1 MDTVSIAS
9 SALEVNMK
17 QTQMH
22 QYDFSDDHKWLV
34 EISEPE
40 RDIHSRIM
48 LLFQEYYHK
57 YRNDAFVVET
67 LLEISLNDL
76 WFFSRLLDQTRAFD
90 LIIEVY
96 ETLMHQVKVYESKIA
111 LIQAL
116 FKFSERLFA
125 VAPTYSQG
133 INRLLGLVERDF
145 NEEPDCYFTHTRLFK
160 TYLDKIGSSEV
171 FEGKV
176 VNLVKKILSVSYA
189 KWRETAKPEVWFEN
203 KRFQLSSLTMEAIST
218 IGDPFFDALEKKCA
232 DTKNWAAARH
242 LMYDSDIANHYRN
255 FAKNMN
261 SHQET
266 LMFLYYLLRLP
277 GMKGFESHLVYDIHR
292 NIRSVFKELG
302 DKSLP
307 NFIDTL
313 MQELKQL
320 KANQGD
326 SVLECLYTL
335 GKEIIRLE
343 NKWVIQHFTIR
354 MLEWGFEYPG
364 KTTIDSNWR
373 IEVNPFHIK
382 YIRTWM
388 ALIGLSPTNMRP
400 LLSGLI
406 VHLKMGGIFI
416 ADTDVFQ
423 RDVSKLLNTNVE
435 PVYREV
441 KQLARLFPI
450 YFKDIGAEG
459 RLRETSTAMDEA
471 ASRRDLLIHFL
482 RKQIH
487 TESNNTHIQLSSTI
501 FKYWGTK
508 NPDLLKGLLPENV
521 QIWLGCEPLWLEGV
535 HNLIKRM
542 SHALETEPDQ
552 LLELDHEVLLK
563 SLEDIKNTVDLADE
577 RDWIRLSNL
586 IRVHAL
592 LLEKYTLVSNDVIAQ
607 LEQHGGFK
615 ISEIQVFSEAL
626 DSGSHLEALK
636 SVMTFMKALKALI
649 LNPVETTSNERIF
662 FKRHVAAGIP
672 SMYGQYSEPKFEALG
687 LIFRLEKMATTLM
700 TRLIKSIN
708 LSYVTAKTLARLFE
722 VLELFRDG
730 LALDGIVNETF
741 NSRLTMYQYGLTS
754 PSFSYDQYVNLFQ
767 FMARDIHQIIEEYF
781 KDIYEQ
787 PLEAI
792 LPGNF
797 AEDSNPWQRMILKE
811 RFYAEQLTSAF
822 LMADLDRLITQ
833 VLDVLGNMR
842 KLYTPEMLQNMMTY
856 NANTVVT
863 ALDVLTPELDNQV
876 FLGTKAFFL
885 KRLFHMGYPIPRGFV
900 LTTEVF
906 RHKEILTR
914 HKFMKKELDAMI
926 LKQLKR
932 LEKST
937 GKRFGDPDNPLLLSV
952 RSGATFSMPGAMQ
965 TLLNVGMNDEMA
977 EKISAISENGWATW
991 DHYRRLIQG
1000 LGMSHGMER
1009 HVFEVEMN
1017 QHKQKFQVS
1026 KKAEFSADQMRSVA
1040 YAYKAVIERHGIH
1053 LEQSPLKQL
1062 NQAIYAVLDSWHSES
1077 ADVYRLNMEIS
1088 KDWGTA
1094 VLIQHMVFGNVSS
1107 TAGTGVAFTK
1117 NPLSSWNGVSLYGD
1131 YVICGQGEDV
1141 VSGVVTTH
1149 PLSENQS
1156 SSTGSGNPL
1165 SLESAYP
1172 DIYKKLNSL
1181 ATELIERHGFVHQEI
1196 EFTFESHNPEDLYI
1210 LQIRNQKI
1218 KKREMLDLPEIVVDA
1233 LEEIARGIGG
1243 GTGVLTGAVVFN
1255 EEEIDQ
1261 YSGDLPLILMRPY
1274 TVPEDIPLIYKTDG
1288 LVTAKGGLTSH
1299 AAVAAAGL
1307 GKVCVVNCTAMEFDE
1322 KGNACLIKGKR
1333 IQTGD
1338 RITINGFTGQICATD
1353 EGAKI

>member
-1 MDTVSIAS
+1 MQDPSFAS
-9 SALEVNMK
+9 KALEVNMR
-17 QTQMH
+17 QTQMRPYELSTDH
-22 QYDFSDDHKWLV
+22 QWL
-34 EISEPE
+34 ITNSEPQRE
-40 RDIHSRIM
+40 IYSRLK
-48 LLFQEYYHK
+48 LLFQEYYHT
-57 YRNDAFVVET
+57 YRNDAFVIET
-67 LLEISLNDL
+67 LLEISLTDL
-76 WFFSRLLDQTRAFD
+76 WFFAGLTEQTRAFD
-90 LIIEVY
+90 IIIELY
-96 ETLMHQVKVYESKIA
+96 ETLMRQVKGEHEKIA
-111 LIQAL
+111 LIHAL
-116 FKFSERLFA
+116 MKFAERLFS
-125 VAPTYSQG
+125 VAPTYTKG
-133 INRLLGLVERDF
+133 INRILDLIQIDF
-145 NEEPDCYFTHTRLFK
+145 REHPEHYFNHTRLFK
-160 TYLDKIGSSEV
+160 TYLDKIGSSQM
-171 FEGKV
+171 FERKV
-176 VNLVKKILSVSYA
+176 VDLVKEVLSVSYA
-189 KWRETAKPEVWFEN
+189 KWRMTAKPEFWYES
-203 KRFQLSSLTMEAIST
+203 KRNLLSNLHMESIHAI
-218 IGDPFFDALEKKCA
+218 GNPFFDALENKCA
-232 DTKNWAAARH
+232 VTDHWINVRH

-292 NIRSVFKELG
+292 NIRSVFKELEI
-302 DKSLP
+302 KSLP
-307 NFIDTL
+307 TFIDTL
-313 MQELKQL
+313 MHELKQL
-320 KANQGD
+320 RGNQGD
-326 SVLECLYTL
+326 SVLECLFTL
-335 GKEIIRLE
+335 GKEIILLE
-343 NKWVIQHFTIR
+343 NKQVIQHFIIR

-364 KTTIDSNWR
+364 EPTIDSNWR

-400 LLSGLI
+400 MLSGLI
-406 VHLKMGGIFI
+406 VHLKLGGIFI

-423 RDVSKLLNTNVE
+423 RDVSKLLNTKIE

-471 ASRRDLLIHFL
+471 TSRRDLLIHFL

-487 TESNNTHIQLSSTI
+487 TESNNTHIHLSRAI
-501 FKYWGTK
+501 FDYWGTK
-508 NPDLLKGLLPENV
+508 NTEAVKGLLPGNV
-521 QIWLGCEPLWLEGV
+521 QKWLGSEPIWLEGV
-535 HNLIKRM
+535 HHLIKRL
-542 SHALETEPDQ
+542 SHTLETNPDQ
-552 LLELDHEVLLK
+552 LLDLDHDLL
-563 SLEDIKNTVDLADE
+563 IKTLDSFMHGEMDAELADE
-577 RDWIRLSNL
+577 RDRIRLINL
-586 IRVHAL
+586 IRVHGL
-592 LLEKYTLVSNDVIAQ
+592 LLEKYTLVTHDIVTQ
-607 LEQHGGFK
+607 LEQYGSFDSMAIHLL
-615 ISEIQVFSEAL
+615 SDAL
-626 DSGSHLEALK
+626 ESGSHLEALK
-636 SVMTFMKALKALI
+636 WIMTFMKALKTLI
-649 LNPVETTSNERIF
+649 LNPTETTSNERIF

-700 TRLIKSIN
+700 NRLIKSIN
-708 LSYVTAKTLARLFE
+708 LSYVTAKTLGRLYE

-787 PLEAI
+787 PLETI
-792 LPGNF
+792 LPANF
-797 AEDSNPWQRMILKE
+797 SEESDPWQRMILKE

-842 KLYTPEMLQNMMTY
+842 NLYTPEMLQNMMTY

-885 KRLFHMGYPIPRGFV
+885 KRLFHLGYPIPKGFV

-906 RHKEILTR
+906 RHKETLTR

-932 LEKST
+932 LEKAT
-937 GKRFGDPDNPLLLSV
+937 GKRFGDPENPLLLSV

-965 TLLNVGMNDEMA
+965 TLLNVGMSDEMA
-977 EKISAISENGWATW
+977 EKMSAFSENGWGTW
-991 DHYRRLIQG
+991 DNYRRLIQS
-1000 LGMSHGMER
+1000 LGMSQGIAR
-1009 HVFEVEMN
+1009 HTFEAEMN
-1017 QHKQKFQVS
+1017 EHKKRFQVN
-1026 KKAEFSADQMRSVA
+1026 KKAEFSTEQMRMVA
-1040 YAYKAVIERHGIH
+1040 YAYKSLIEKHGVH

-1062 NQAIYAVLDSWHSES
+1062 NQAIYAVLDSWHSKS

-1094 VLIQHMVFGNVSS
+1094 VLIQHMVFGNVSP

-1117 NPLSSWNGVSLYGD
+1117 NPLSGWNGINLYGD

-1141 VSGVVTTH
+1141 VSGVVTTF
-1149 PLSENQS
+1149 PISEMQS
-1156 SSTGSGNPL
+1156 SSKEVDNPL
-1165 SLESAYP
+1165 ALEIAYP
-1172 DIYKKLNSL
+1172 DIYRRLNFL
-1181 ATELIERHGFVHQEI
+1181 ATELIERHGFVHQEF
-1196 EFTFESHNPEDLYI
+1196 EFTFESDKPEDLYI

-1218 KKREMLDLPEIVVDA
+1218 KKRDLPDLPEIVVDS

-1243 GTGVLTGAVVFN
+1243 GSGLLTGVVVFN
-1255 EEEIDQ
+1255 EMEIAQ
-1261 YSGDLPLILMRPY
+1261 YSGKLPLILIRPY

-1307 GKVCVVNCTAMEFDE
+1307 GKVCVVNCTAMEFDLQGQYCRV
-1322 KGNACLIKGKR
+1322 KDKRLNA
-1333 IQTGD
+1333 GD
-1338 RITINGFTGQICATD
+1338 RITINGYTGQIYAT
-1353 EGAKI
+1353 E